1 MTHFWGPVGFST
13 PLENIEVDLR
23 AGGIF
28 KTIMVDDA
36 SGADYPSIGYFVEIV
51 APESWSGVSLM
62 SKVGCSPP
70 RTSRTS
76 ATDAPR

>member
-1 MTHFWGPVGFST
+1 MTHFSGPVGFST

-36 SGADYPSIGYFVEIV
+36 SGAEYPSIGYFVESS
-51 APESWSGVSLM
+51 PRKSWSGVNLM
-62 SKVGCSPP
+62 SKVG
-70 RTSRTS
+70 
-76 ATDAPR
+76 